1 MNGRDFLIAFE
12 RELQT
17 VFLTY
22 NVTDKLT
29 VDQIMYY
36 INKSKD
42 EYVKQLYRVF
52 QQNQEISD
60 NLRQLVD
67 TVIYSKPE
75 RYVATGNRTC
85 HHVEYPADYLFG
97 LSESVFIQLVDNK
110 CDNLLTKASGIIEA
124 TLENLNSILDNSLS
138 EYHLHHNQAK
148 PVRVYTDKQILL
160 YTDGNYEISEYVIT
174 FLKKPKK
181 ISATSTE
188 EYVDLP
194 SNTHNEIVSMAVRD
208 YLSLAATSKAPE
220 KSSAN

>member
-1 MNGRDFLIAFE
+1 MRLRTF
-12 RELQT
+12 
-17 VFLTY
+17 
-22 NVTDKLT
+22 
-29 VDQIMYY
+29 
-36 INKSKD
+36 
-42 EYVKQLYRVF
+42 YVKSYR
-52 QQNQEISD
+52 S
-60 NLRQLVD
+60 
-67 TVIYSKPE
+67 
-75 RYVATGNRTC
+75 
-85 HHVEYPADYLFG
+85 
-97 LSESVFIQLVDNK
+97 
-110 CDNLLTKASGIIEA
+110 IIEA